1 MKALLLVSGAVL
13 LLAMLVVVV
22 AGEDEAWDT
31 GSGAGTVNIASS
43 TDSGLES
50 AKRNNLLLTLR
61 RGFGTLNYDS
71 CDDVTDQGSLAQR
84 L

>member
-31 GSGAGTVNIASS
+31 GSGAGESGAATVRPVCS
-43 TDSGLES
+43 
-50 AKRNNLLLTLR
+50 LLA
-61 RGFGTLNYDS
+61 
-71 CDDVTDQGSLAQR
+71 LATV
-84 L
+84 LHIFNGC